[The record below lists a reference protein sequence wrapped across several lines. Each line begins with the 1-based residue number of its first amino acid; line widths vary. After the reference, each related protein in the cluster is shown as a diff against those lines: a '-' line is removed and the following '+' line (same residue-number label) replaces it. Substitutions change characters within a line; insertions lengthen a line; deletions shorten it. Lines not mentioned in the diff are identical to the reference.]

1 MRRDWRA
8 KERFVF
14 CFKGNEK
21 IQRDAIMHLE
31 L

>member
-8 KERFVF
+8 KERFVLNL
-14 CFKGNEK
+14 KGNEK

>member
-8 KERFVF
+8 KDKFVF
-14 CFKGNEK
+14 HFKGNEK
-21 IQRDAIMHLE
+21 IQRDAVMHLK